1 VFVIGFLSRSIPR
14 RILAALLS
22 IYVATYFAT
31 AIVVYSGV
39 RASMLEGDAAT
50 LNQLADLKYEQLANV
65 IGALATDLAAW
76 SELDVMN
83 DLVSGDIDKRVAHAL
98 EALKR
103 LYGLAGDIYAFDA
116 AGKLVA
122 SSNRDVAA
130 GGVRIPAPWQN
141 AETGLVFIAKGA
153 DPMMGG
159 DVVALEI
166 PVFGS
171 FDRTYRIGTLVM
183 TYPWAAVEHL
193 LFGLENGT
201 ILLEKSASPRVL
213 AANPR
218 DIADRAGIAPPRA
231 GGVAPR
237 GGFVIGRSVR
247 ESGLVANWEV
257 VTIEDSETASRPL
270 RWVALDLAL
279 LGVFL
284 GVPIVLLGR
293 WLSHKLTR
301 PIAELTRVTREI
313 ADTDRLEARAPVSS
327 SDELGSLAQSFNRMT
342 DSLER
347 ATREREQ
354 FVRELAALNL
364 TLEAKIAVRTEEL
377 EAAVKAQQRLIGDIS
392 HEIKSPLARLSV
404 ALGLARRSAEQ
415 DRPRQFDRMEREVES
430 ISALASELLTLARL
444 DGISAPPEF
453 GPIDLGGLIE
463 RIVTDAVYEKPGR
476 ASDLVLYGTDEPITV
491 LGNADLLRRAI
502 ENVVRNAM
510 FYTAENTRVEIVLS
524 RRTPEAASVAVIDH
538 GPGVPEAAL
547 EHLFEPFYRVD
558 EARARETG
566 GSGIG
571 LAICQRVVQ
580 LHGGAVRARNNLPHG
595 LVVEIDLP
603 CDAATPRTR
612 NAAGAGAPGR

>member
-1 VFVIGFLSRSIPR
+1 MIGFLSRSIPR

-50 LNQLADLKYEQLANV
+50 LNQLADLKYQQLANV
-65 IGALATDLAAW
+65 IGALATDLTAW

-83 DLVSGDIDKRVAHAL
+83 DLVSGDIDRRIAHAL

-103 LYGLAGDIYAFDA
+103 LYGLAGDVYAFDA

-122 SSNRDVAA
+122 SSNGEAG
-130 GGVRIPAPWQN
+130 GGVRIPAPWQS
-141 AETGLVFIAKGA
+141 ADTRLVFIGKGA
-153 DPMMGG
+153 DPMAGG
-159 DVVALEI
+159 DIVALEI

-171 FDRTYRIGTLVM
+171 FDRDYRIGTLVM
-183 TYPWAAVEHL
+183 TYPWASVEHL

-201 ILLEKSASPRVL
+201 VLLEKGATPRVL
-213 AANPR
+213 AANPQ

-231 GGVAPR
+231 GGAAPR
-237 GGFVIGRSVR
+237 GGFVIGRSVGA
-247 ESGLVANWEV
+247 SGLVARWEV

-284 GVPIVLLGR
+284 GVPIILLGR

-313 ADTDRLEARAPVSS
+313 ADTDRLEARAPVTS
-327 SDELGSLAQSFNRMT
+327 SDELGSLARSFNRMT
-342 DSLER
+342 DNLER
-347 ATREREQ
+347 TTREREQ
-354 FVRELAALNL
+354 FVRELAALNQ
-364 TLEAKIAVRTEEL
+364 TLEAKIAMRTEEL

-392 HEIKSPLARLSV
+392 HEIKSPLARLSM

-444 DGISAPPEF
+444 DAISAPPEF
-453 GPIDLGGLIE
+453 GQIDLGGLIE
-463 RIVTDAVYEKPGR
+463 RIVADAVYEKPGR
-476 ASDLVLYGTDEPITV
+476 ASDLVLRGTGEAIAV

-502 ENVVRNAM
+502 ENVVRNAV

-524 RRTPEAASVAVIDH
+524 RRTPDLASVAVIDH

-571 LAICQRVVQ
+571 LAICQRIVQ
-580 LHGGAVRARNNLPHG
+580 LHGGAVRARNNHPHG
-595 LVVEIDLP
+595 LIVEIELP
-603 CDAATPRTR
+603 SGAATPKSR
-612 NAAGAGAPGR
+612 NAAGAGAPRL